1 MRGTWHRHLLPALL
15 CAAAAFG
22 LAACGGSDDS
32 DSTSTTAS
40 HPDVARYCELVGKLD
55 RASTEVFSQLDSTS
69 PSKDELA
76 AAQLQILNENADL
89 ISQIEAVVP
98 DEISADFQLSEQS
111 ARERAAAG
119 DPSAPP
125 PDVVQANLR
134 LRQFRTDNCPKSTL
148 QPG

>member
-1 MRGTWHRHLLPALL
+1 MTATRPRHLLAALL
-15 CAAAAFG
+15 CAAALG

-32 DSTSTTAS
+32 STSTIAS
-40 HPDVARYCELVGKLD
+40 QPDVSRYCELVGELD
-55 RASTEVFSQLDSTS
+55 QASTEVFNQLDSTS
-69 PSKDELA
+69 PSRQDLV
-76 AAQLQILNENADL
+76 AAQLQILKQNADL

-98 DEISADFQLSEQS
+98 DEIKDDFQLSEQS
-111 ARERAAAG
+111 ARERAEAG

-125 PDVVQANLR
+125 QDVVQANLR

>member
-1 MRGTWHRHLLPALL
+1 MRGTRPRQLLPALL
-15 CAAAAFG
+15 CAAALG
-22 LAACGGSDDS
+22 LAACGGDDS
-32 DSTSTTAS
+32 SSTSTTAS
-40 HPDVARYCELVGKLD
+40 HPDAARYCELVGKLD
-55 RASTEVFSQLDSTS
+55 RASTEVFNQLDSTS
-69 PSKDELA
+69 PSKEDLV

-98 DEISADFQLSEQS
+98 DEIKDDFQLSEQS
-111 ARERAAAG
+111 ARQRAEAG

-125 PDVVQANLR
+125 DDVVQANLR

>member
-1 MRGTWHRHLLPALL
+1 MTAARPKHIVAALL
-15 CAAAAFG
+15 CAAALG

-32 DSTSTTAS
+32 STSTTAS
-40 HPDVARYCELVGKLD
+40 QPDVSRYCELVGELD
-55 RASTEVFSQLDSTS
+55 QASTEVFNQLDSTS
-69 PSKDELA
+69 PSRQDLV
-76 AAQLQILNENADL
+76 AAQLQILKQNADL

-98 DEISADFQLSEQS
+98 DEIKDDFQLSEQS
-111 ARERAAAG
+111 ARERAEAG

-125 PDVVQANLR
+125 QDVVQANLR

>member
-1 MRGTWHRHLLPALL
+1 MRGTRPRQLLPALL
-15 CAAAAFG
+15 CAATLG
-22 LAACGGSDDS
+22 LAACGGDDS
-32 DSTSTTAS
+32 SSTSTTAS

-55 RASTEVFSQLDSTS
+55 RASTEVFNQLDSTG
-69 PSKDELA
+69 PSKEDLV
-76 AAQLQILNENADL
+76 AAQLQILNQNADL

-98 DEISADFQLSEQS
+98 DEIKDDFELSEQS
-111 ARERAAAG
+111 ARQRAEAG